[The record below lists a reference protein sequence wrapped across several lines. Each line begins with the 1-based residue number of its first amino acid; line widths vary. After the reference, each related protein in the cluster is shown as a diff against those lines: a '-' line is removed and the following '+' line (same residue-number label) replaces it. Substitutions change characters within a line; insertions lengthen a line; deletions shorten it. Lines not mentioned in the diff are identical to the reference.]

1 VRAWRLCRKPH
12 AAEPLSGK
20 GGTVVAGRWH
30 EKGSRIVYTSATLSL
45 AALELLVH
53 AGVGHAPSD
62 LVAIEIEIPDD
73 LKILELPASALP
85 RDWRA
90 IPAPRRLKQLG
101 TKWLEE
107 KKSAVLRVPSAV
119 VPTESNFLL
128 NPLHPDAKRIAVA
141 GTTPFKMDPRL
152 IPKS

>member
-12 AAEPLSGK
+12 AAEPLHGK

-30 EKGSRIVYTSATLSL
+30 EKGWRIVYTSTTLSL

-53 AGVGHAPSD
+53 ASVAHAPSD

-73 LKILELPASALP
+73 LKIAEIPAGALP

-90 IPAPRRLKQLG
+90 TPAPRRLQQLG

-107 KKSAVLRVPSAV
+107 KKTAVLRVPSAV
-119 VPTESNFLL
+119 VPTETNYLL
-128 NPLHPDAKRIAVA
+128 NPLHPDAKRIGVVRTA
-141 GTTPFKMDPRL
+141 PFKMDPRL
-152 IPKS
+152 VART